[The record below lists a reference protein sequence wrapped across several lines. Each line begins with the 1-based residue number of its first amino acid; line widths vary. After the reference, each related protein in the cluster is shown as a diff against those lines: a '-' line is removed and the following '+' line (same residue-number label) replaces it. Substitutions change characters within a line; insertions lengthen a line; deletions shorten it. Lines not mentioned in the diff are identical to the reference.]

1 MYDIDMYVMCNM
13 YDMNIKNIYDFLI
26 ERMNEIVYELDFLFE
41 D

>member
-1 MYDIDMYVMCNM
+1 MCNMCNM
-13 YDMNIKNIYDFLI
+13 YDMNIKNLYDFLI